1 MATERERKF
10 LVTGEAWRA
19 QVVSERAIRQAYL
32 ASTPHAAIR
41 IRISDDSKA
50 VLTIKSA
57 EPGIERSEFEY
68 AVPLVDAEA
77 MIALRTGEVND
88 LWILETEVGE
98 AYRVT
103 LESNAFDPY
112 LLVLGPG
119 GLSRDN
125 DDAGDGTTNSAV
137 RLERAFPSAR
147 RRTGVRMD
155 FHPRHRE

>member
-77 MIALRTGEVND
+77 MIVVIPLVALRVS
-88 LWILETEVGE
+88 ILPTRTLPP
-98 AYRVT
+98 RVRSVT
-103 LESNAFDPY
+103 
-112 LLVLGPG
+112 
-119 GLSRDN
+119 
-125 DDAGDGTTNSAV
+125 V
-137 RLERAFPSAR
+137 R
-147 RRTGVRMD
+147 
-155 FHPRHRE
+155 

>member
-10 LVTGEAWRA
+10 LVTGGAWRA

-77 MIALRTGEVND
+77 MIALRTGEV
-88 LWILETEVGE
+88 IEKRRHV
-98 AYRVT
+98 V
-103 LESNAFDPY
+103 P
-112 LLVLGPG
+112 
-119 GLSRDN
+119 
-125 DDAGDGTTNSAV
+125 AGDLTWEIDVFAGAHDGLVMAEIELPTQDTPFESPDWLGEEV
-137 RLERAFPSAR
+137 TGDR
-147 RRTGVRMD
+147 RYYNASMALGEGD
-155 FHPRHRE
+155 GD